1 MSMSTGCLL
10 LEGDCT
16 IGRMRELHALVGETA
31 DRPGPLALD
40 AGGVTHSDITFVQLV
55 VSASKTLEA
64 RGHCVSVVRPSDGV
78 KATFERAGLGIDR
91 DTGRVS
97 VLEG

>member
-1 MSMSTGCLL
+1 MKTGCLSL
-10 LEGDCT
+10 DGDCT
-16 IGRMRELHALVGETA
+16 IGKMRELHARVGKTI

-40 AGGVTHSDITFVQLV
+40 VAAVTQADVTFVQLV

-64 RGHCVSVVRPSDGV
+64 RGDTVRLVRPSDGL

-91 DTGRVS
+91 ATGRLS
-97 VLEG
+97 SLEG